1 MPAPVYVH
9 QHQCTFNQTA
19 QERPINCGLHLYC
32 ATNLSRAEV
41 AVWRQRERRWAG
53 CGDFWPTHT
62 KHSTTHSSH
71 TTQHT
76 HHTQH
81 TEQHTAHNTHHTA
94 QHTPQNCTY
103 NDHTQHNT
111 ENSAQHTRDT
121 PNCNISQHIHT
132 RLHIPC
138 IFQHIHARTKTHA
151 RTHARTYA
159 RTHACR

>member
-71 TTQHT
+71 TTHSTQSN
-76 HHTQH
+76 TQH
-81 TEQHTAHNTHHTA
+81 TTHTTQHNTHHRTVHTTTTHSTTQRTA
-94 QHTPQNCTY
+94 HSTHEIHQIAT
-103 NDHTQHNT
+103 
-111 ENSAQHTRDT
+111 SA
-121 PNCNISQHIHT
+121 NIFTHA
-132 RLHIPC
+132 C
-138 IFQHIHARTKTHA
+138 IFHAYSNIFTHAQKRTHA
-151 RTHARTYA
+151 RTHVGDMLGFDLN
-159 RTHACR
+159 